1 VGTLVGFGFLVG
13 LGLGVWVSEGV
24 RLGLG
29 DLVGEDVGVLV
40 IGWNGV
46 SDGFSVAV
54 IVDVEKMLEITRGG
68 SGRPFGMEGKL
79 DTVIQPRVMKLS
91 NPNNKDFIVTFLEK

>member
-1 VGTLVGFGFLVG
+1 VGTLVGFGLFVD

-40 IGWNGV
+40 MGWNGV

-54 IVDVEKMLEITRGG
+54 IVDVEKMLEIRRGG
-68 SGRPFGMEGKL
+68 SGRPVGIEGKL
-79 DTVIQPRVMKLS
+79 DTVIQPRVIRLS
-91 NPNNKDFIVTFLEK
+91 KPNIKYLTVTFWGK